1 MGAYVVRRIA
11 GMIPT
16 LVIVAMISFLLI
28 HLVPG
33 DPAIA
38 MLGGDATPEQLSAL
52 RRDMGLDQPLFYQFV
67 AWCSRVLRG
76 NLGQSYY
83 LGRPVAQAIAE
94 RLPAT
99 FSLAVLA
106 LAFAVAIGVPSGIAA
121 AVNHNSMLDQLV
133 MGVALLG
140 VSLPGFWVGL
150 SLILMFSVK
159 LGLLPTGGYIPFSEN
174 PVGCLVHMIMPA
186 VSLGFLQAGLI
197 ARMARSSMLEVIGQ
211 DYVRTAKAKGLMPRS
226 VVMKHALRNAA
237 VPIVT
242 VVGNSFSVLLGGAAV
257 VETVFTYP
265 GLGRLVVLAVQR
277 RDYPL
282 VQGAILFLAA
292 TCVLVN
298 LLVDLCY
305 CFIDPRIR
313 FK

>member
-1 MGAYVVRRIA
+1 
-11 GMIPT
+11 MIPT

>member
-52 RRDMGLDQPLFYQFV
+52 RRDMGLDRPLFYQFV
-67 AWCSRVLRG
+67 AWFSRVLHG

-159 LGLLPTGGYIPFSEN
+159 LGLLPTGGYVPFSEN
-174 PVGCLVHMIMPA
+174 PVDCLVHMIMPA

>member
-67 AWCSRVLRG
+67 AWFSRVLRG

>member
-1 MGAYVVRRIA
+1 MGAYVVRRVA

-67 AWCSRVLRG
+67 AWFSRVLRG

>member
-1 MGAYVVRRIA
+1 
-11 GMIPT
+11 MIPT

-52 RRDMGLDQPLFYQFV
+52 RRDMGLDRPLFYQFV
-67 AWCSRVLRG
+67 AWFSRVLRG

-159 LGLLPTGGYIPFSEN
+159 LGLLPTGGYVPFSEN
-174 PVGCLVHMIMPA
+174 PVDCLVHMIMPA

>member
-1 MGAYVVRRIA
+1 
-11 GMIPT
+11 MIPT

-67 AWCSRVLRG
+67 AWFSRVLRG

>member
-1 MGAYVVRRIA
+1 MGSYVVRRIA

-52 RRDMGLDQPLFYQFV
+52 RHDMGLDQPLIYQFV
-67 AWCSRVLRG
+67 AWFSRVLRG

-159 LGLLPTGGYIPFSEN
+159 LGLLPTGGYVPFSEN
-174 PVGCLVHMIMPA
+174 PVDCLVHMIMPA

-211 DYVRTAKAKGLMPRS
+211 DYVRTAKAKGLTPRS

-298 LLVDLCY
+298 LMVDLCY

-313 FK
+313 FR

>member
-67 AWCSRVLRG
+67 AWFSRVLRG

-159 LGLLPTGGYIPFSEN
+159 LGLLPTGGYVPFSEN
-174 PVGCLVHMIMPA
+174 PVDCLVHMIMPA

>member
-52 RRDMGLDQPLFYQFV
+52 RRDMGLDRPLFYQFV
-67 AWCSRVLRG
+67 AWFSRVLRG

-159 LGLLPTGGYIPFSEN
+159 LGLLPTGGYVPFSEN
-174 PVGCLVHMIMPA
+174 PVDCLVHMIMPA